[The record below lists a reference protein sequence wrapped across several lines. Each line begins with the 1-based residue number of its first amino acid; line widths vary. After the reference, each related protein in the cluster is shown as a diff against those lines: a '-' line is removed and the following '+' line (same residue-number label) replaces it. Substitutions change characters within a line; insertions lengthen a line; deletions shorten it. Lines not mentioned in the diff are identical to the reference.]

1 MDFTGRPMRGLVLVD
16 GAGTANRADLV
27 ATVGDG
33 GYGAGLV
40 TSSVLFR
47 NIRHISLIAVASLL
61 AVTASVTAVPPAGAD
76 PISDKEAQAKALQDQ
91 IEATN
96 EQVSALGERYN
107 GAQLR
112 LQEAEASLTAVQGRI
127 AVTQQEVDRTR
138 ALVDERSASVYRGAL
153 AGRSLDT
160 LDYSD
165 VVHLAVRKQYAA
177 AQAARDDQ
185 VLQQLDDAK
194 ATLADQQAA
203 AERARADADAERQ
216 QIEATK
222 AALETASARQQQLL
236 DQVQGELAQLVAQ
249 ELARRQA
256 EAAAMAHARLSG
268 GDGDPNLPPPG
279 PAAASALAFAEAQ
292 MSKTYVYAAA
302 GPDHFDCS
310 GLTMAAYRSAGV
322 TLPHYSG
329 AQYAALPHVPLDH
342 VMPGDLIFWGAG
354 ASVHVAF
361 YYGNARI
368 LESGGSGHD
377 VHIGPIWGHPMGAAR
392 VLD

>member
-1 MDFTGRPMRGLVLVD
+1 M
-16 GAGTANRADLV
+16 GAAVRCAV
-27 ATVGDG
+27 AGPV
-33 GYGAGLV
+33 AGLV
-40 TSSVLFR
+40 TSSVLLR
-47 NIRHISLIAVASLL
+47 NMRHIGRLVVATLL
-61 AVTASVTAVPPAGAD
+61 VATLLGVTGLVVVVAPAGAD
-76 PISDKEAQAKALQDQ
+76 PIGDKEAQAKSLQDQ

-107 GAQLR
+107 GALLR
-112 LQEAEASLTAVQGRI
+112 LQQAEASLSEVQGQV
-127 AVTQQEVDRTR
+127 ALTQQEVDRTR
-138 ALVDERSASVYRGAL
+138 ALVNERSASVYRRSL

-160 LDYSD
+160 FDYSD
-165 VVHLAVRKQYAA
+165 VVRLAARKQYAA
-177 AQAARDDQ
+177 AQAARDSQ
-185 VLQQLDDAK
+185 TLQQLDEAK
-194 ATLADQQAA
+194 ATLADQQAV

-216 QIEATK
+216 KIEATK
-222 AALETASARQQQLL
+222 AALETASAQQHQLL

-256 EAAAMAHARLSG
+256 EATAMARGRLAG
-268 GDGDPNLPPPG
+268 GDGDPNLGPPG

-292 MSKTYVYAAA
+292 MGKTYVYAAS
-302 GPDHFDCS
+302 GPEHFDCS

-342 VMPGDLIFWGAG
+342 VMPGDLIFWGAA
-354 ASVHVAF
+354 ASVHVAL

-368 LESGGSGHD
+368 LESGGSGND

-392 VLD
+392 VLR

>member
-1 MDFTGRPMRGLVLVD
+1 MNSRHLR
-16 GAGTANRADLV
+16 
-27 ATVGDG
+27 
-33 GYGAGLV
+33 AGLV
-40 TSSVLFR
+40 TLFAVLR
-47 NIRHISLIAVASLL
+47 NVRHIGLVAVTSLL
-61 AVTASVTAVPPAGAD
+61 AVTGSVTLVAPARAD
-76 PISDKEAQAKALQDQ
+76 PISDKEAQAKALQSQ

-112 LQEAEASLTAVQGRI
+112 LQEAQASLAAVQGEI

-138 ALVDERSASVYRGAL
+138 RLVNARSASVYRRAL
-153 AGRSLDT
+153 AGLSADD

-165 VVHLAVRKQYAA
+165 AVHLATRKQYAA
-177 AQAARDDQ
+177 AQASRDDRM
-185 VLQQLDDAK
+185 LQQLDDAK
-194 ATLADQQAA
+194 SMLADQQAA
-203 AERARADADAERQ
+203 AGRARADAEAERQ

-222 AALETASARQQQLL
+222 VALEKVSTQQQQLR

-256 EAAAMAHARLSG
+256 EAAAMARERLAG
-268 GDGDPNLPPPG
+268 GDGDPNLAPPG
-279 PAAASALAFAEAQ
+279 PAAARALAFAEAQ
-292 MSKTYVYAAA
+292 MGKTYVWAAA

-322 TLPHYSG
+322 SLPHYSG

-342 VMPGDLIFWGAG
+342 VMPGDLIFWGPG
-354 ASVHVAF
+354 ASVHVAL
-361 YYGNARI
+361 YYGNARV
-368 LESGGSGHD
+368 LESGGSGDD

-392 VLD
+392 VLG

>member
-1 MDFTGRPMRGLVLVD
+1 ML
-16 GAGTANRADLV
+16 
-27 ATVGDG
+27 
-33 GYGAGLV
+33 
-40 TSSVLFR
+40 R
-47 NIRHISLIAVASLL
+47 NIRHIGLVAVASLL
-61 AVTASVTAVPPAGAD
+61 VVSGSVTVVTPAGAD
-76 PISDKEAQAKALQDQ
+76 PISDKEAQAKTYQDQ

-96 EQVSALGERYN
+96 ERVSALGERYN

-112 LQEAEASLTAVQGRI
+112 LQQAEASLAAVQGQI
-127 AVTQQEVDRTR
+127 AVTQGEVDRTR
-138 ALVDERSASVYRGAL
+138 RLVNERSASVYRRAF
-153 AGRSLDT
+153 AGLSLDD

-165 VVHLAVRKQYAA
+165 AVHFAARKQYAA
-177 AQAARDDQ
+177 AQASRDDR

-222 AALETASARQQQLL
+222 VALETASVQQHQLL

-256 EAAAMAHARLSG
+256 EAAAMARGRLSG
-268 GDGDPNLPPPG
+268 GDGDPNLGPPG
-279 PAAASALAFAEAQ
+279 PAAARALAFAEAQ
-292 MSKTYVYAAA
+292 MGKTYVYAAA

-322 TLPHYSG
+322 SLPHYSG

-392 VLD
+392 ILH